1 VGELRS
7 VAGILEDANSVHAKT
22 LRKSEDDSVEVMLS
36 LVDTWLGVNLVV
48 RVDEFTRATVNK
60 DIVRLDFAVEQPSG
74 FDQAR
79 LKGGDVL
86 CIVAVRLG
94 EAVENIRRTYPWSAC
109 VGPRFRTWW
118 SVT

>member
-1 VGELRS
+1 
-7 VAGILEDANSVHAKT
+7 
-22 LRKSEDDSVEVMLS
+22 M
-36 LVDTWLGVNLVV
+36 
-48 RVDEFTRATVNK
+48 NK

-94 EAVENIRRTYPWSAC
+94 EAVENIRRTYP
-109 VGPRFRTWW
+109 
-118 SVT
+118 